1 MKREMKEKKKG
12 NSILPIILFSILGI
26 LVFFGWE
33 KKKNSE
39 KMGFQQE
46 EIRFSAMEA
55 ESENMVSEEEEET
68 AEKVIV
74 RPKITVGDIVVLIF
88 EEGKEGI
95 SYSLIETEGRGINI
109 TGEAMDIEDV
119 YRLESA
125 LRSHGARRIN
135 SDYIKV
141 EEKKVQFKMDFDLQ
155 NYGKDKPAPYLSEDR
170 RIFATPTEQKTVLSR
185 MVSRRCEIISIGR
198 SQKQEFNQDMIE
210 TGIPYH
216 IRGDIYQIINLF
228 FDIEESRVFLSLL
241 ENPIKIIVNGD
252 EAEVH
257 FKVTGYSRSFS

>member
-1 MKREMKEKKKG
+1 MMMKKKPEKKERRF
-12 NSILPIILFSILGI
+12 LPLILFLVLGI
-26 LVFFGWE
+26 TMFLGWD
-33 KKKNSE
+33 KKKDLE
-39 KMGFQQE
+39 KNNFQE
-46 EIRFSAMEA
+46 ENIHYS
-55 ESENMVSEEEEET
+55 VQET
-68 AEKVIV
+68 KPPKDIPQKEQVVEKVIV

-88 EEGKEGI
+88 EEGSDGI
-95 SYSLIETEGRGINI
+95 SYSLIETEGREINI

-125 LRSHGARRIN
+125 LRSHGAVRIN

-141 EEKKVQFKMDFDLQ
+141 EERKVQFKMDFNLQ
-155 NYGKDKPAPYLSEDR
+155 DYGKDKPAPYLSEDR

-198 SQKQEFNQDMIE
+198 SQKQEFNQDMME

-241 ENPIKIIVNGD
+241 ENPVKIIVNGD

-257 FKVTGYSRSFS
+257 FKVTGYSSSFS